1 MTAPAVV
8 GGVVVAGEVAKI
20 LLQMYFQQMQ
30 MAGLTAEQ
38 SERLYLETRLA
49 FLSKDPSKIP
59 TV

>member
-1 MTAPAVV
+1 MAAPTVV

-38 SERLYLETRLA
+38 SEKLYLETRLA
-49 FLSKDPSKIP
+49 FLSNDPSKIP